1 MENRFEKF
9 ITIFKQDLRLFLSIS
24 FGVFLFILF
33 FEPFPLQIYDFNN
46 RLIFVA
52 GYAAIFF
59 VFMNITGIVFRWST
73 ADNGKIIH
81 EPVLASYLEGF
92 ILFILNSVSTAFYLR
107 YVADVLITFPIM
119 VKALIIGMIP
129 TVSLWMHDSYIELL
143 HRNKS
148 LVREKEQIQEK
159 VELYADEFQNKTVEF
174 LSEYK
179 DENLKLNASD
189 VILIKSANN
198 YVEIVFHSGDT
209 VKKQLIRNTLRNIE
223 QILKPYSFF
232 VRCHRICIVNTLFVE
247 KINKKFNNIWVDIIG
262 YDEQIPVSRQYLLKL
277 QENIPGRDE

>member
-1 MENRFEKF
+1 MEKKFEKF
-9 ITIFKQDLRLFLSIS
+9 IALIKQDLRLFLSIS
-24 FGVFLFILF
+24 FGIFMFILF

-46 RLIFVA
+46 RLIFIA

-59 VFMNITGIVFRWST
+59 IFMNITGVVFRWRT
-73 ADNGKIIH
+73 VDYGKIIH

-92 ILFILNSVSTAFYLR
+92 ILFVFNSVSTAFYLR
-107 YVADVLITFPIM
+107 YVADVFITFPIM
-119 VKALIIGMIP
+119 FKVLIIGMIP
-129 TVSLWMHDSYIELL
+129 TVSLWMHDSYIEILN
-143 HRNKS
+143 RNKS
-148 LVREKEQIQEK
+148 LVKEKEQVQEK
-159 VELYADEFQNKTVEF
+159 VEMYADEFQNKTVEF